1 MMKKKTLG
9 ISLILSGFALTLGA
23 FLIPSNKVEESLG
36 YSTSTLPT
44 TIDLND
50 TSEANIR
57 SYYSSLNNKSQSERQ
72 GNNLLK
78 NLKTILKNGQKYY
91 SYDSGNAIWQIYEIA
106 DRDWS
111 KSPASSTTYGTY
123 NSSTNKITNYTYGTS
138 ASNSKNNPYIHALY
152 INRDV
157 NNQTTAWDNHN
168 QDQWGINREHVW
180 PKAEGFE
187 DEAAGGARGDPMHL
201 MAGNGYANNIH
212 SNYYYG
218 YVKTSGS
225 YTDCGSKYSNQ
236 SGNLRGTSKTLNSG
250 TVFEP
255 QDCDKG
261 DIARAIFYMVARYNY
276 LSGSDSDSIN
286 SNNPN
291 LALTQSL
298 SDWAS
303 SGYTSTTSNPG
314 KMGIMTDLLAWHHAD
329 PVDEYEI
336 HRNNL
341 LYTNFTNNRNP
352 FIDFPE
358 WADFIWGSVNYNG
371 STYISHS
378 TTPTGYATPSSDTIN
393 GYNGGSSD
401 PVSVTG
407 VSLNKDSETITIGD
421 SEALTATVSPWN
433 ATNRN
438 VTWTSSNTSVATVN
452 SSGRVEAVAEGN
464 ATITVT
470 TSDGGFT
477 ATCTITVTASG
488 GGGGGTDPVDDVMM
502 AKGFGGYTTNSYSAA
517 GTDYTGN
524 ANITNNSGATYAM
537 QVFNGSTGQVRG
549 NQSGSANFSC
559 RNTTTYTDYYIS
571 QVSLTVDSG
580 GTLDGSTTDRSVVW
594 FGMSAYANPTTAPST
609 GTKVAASPASSGQQ
623 TLTWSNSN
631 TSYNYFILY
640 NLKAASSPKSKDA
653 STPLVVTWTPVSSI
667 EEKSLESISLN
678 TSDAPTT
685 FNVGDTFSYE
695 GLSVTAYYDDGTD
708 DIVTPTSVS
717 TPDLSSAGQKTVTVS
732 YTEGGVTKTETYT
745 ITVNAV
751 SLVSIEVSE
760 PKTAYYV
767 GDTFEKPT
775 VTATYSNGSTSDV
788 TNEATFSG
796 YNLSTAGNQTV
807 SVSYTNGT
815 TVNTSYSITVTA
827 LAVTSIDISGY
838 KTTFKVGDTF
848 SFDGTVTA
856 NYNNG
861 SSADVT
867 SSASYSGYNMSTAG
881 NQTVTVSFGG
891 KSATYQIVV
900 SDSGGATDSTQ
911 FELVNSTSD
920 LEAGKSYIITN
931 GTSGTVK
938 AAAVTSNA
946 NNRKSVEAT
955 ISSGKITRGS
965 SIMSFTLGG
974 SSGAWTFATEN
985 YGGTDG
991 YLASGSSGTSNHLRV
1006 ISTAGTA
1013 TIAFNGDAATI
1024 NIGPH
1029 ESRTL
1034 ICFNSGIDSPN
1045 GGFACYSAQGSYGLV
1060 YLWKA
1065 VTPKVL
1071 DSISINTTNVQTT
1084 FTVGDTFNYTGL
1096 VVTANY
1102 TDSTSA
1108 TVSPTSVSSPDMSTT
1123 GNKTVTVIYTE
1134 NNVSKTAQYNVTVNS
1149 TPSISWTA
1157 PTINVYSG
1165 STLSGSDV
1173 NGWSVTYND
1182 GSGHQ
1187 TVLTYNQLT
1196 IKLGGTTITIPHTWS
1211 TDDDGKTLTA
1221 TYNSLTT
1228 TASNAVQVTQSV
1240 NTITAA
1246 VTENYDY
1253 TFESKQFSAAGSVEL
1268 GSHSWTMSG
1277 TDDGTPYFG
1286 YDGTKGQQ
1294 FGSGSHPYSDVSL
1307 KSSDFSGTIDSVT
1320 VYTSGASSINATVQ
1334 VSVGG
1339 TAYGSAQTITNTN
1352 TPYTFDLGGKSGT
1365 ISIDYVNSSS
1375 KAIYIKEIVVNSL
1388 GPSSNIANSL
1398 DHIAAQ
1404 RVAVKFA
1411 KAFNAAMDTTSGCT
1425 TNLSSAWSTCSSA
1438 YDTFLS
1444 EAAALGS
1451 AEEAYAKDLIKY
1463 ATAQYSDDSGEACI
1477 ERMMKTYEICVQ
1489 KHGQTGFMNELV
1501 ELGKAPTS
1509 VITLTLNNTTNIT
1522 IIVVV
1527 SVIMIAAVGGYF
1539 YIRRYKQ
1546 K

>member
-1 MMKKKTLG
+1 MKKRSLG
-9 ISLILSGFALTLGA
+9 IGLLLTGFALTLGA
-23 FLIPSNKVEESLG
+23 FLVPSNKAEETHG
-36 YSTSTLPT
+36 YSASSLPT
-44 TIDLND
+44 TIDLNP
-50 TSEANIR
+50 TNESVVRAYYANA
-57 SYYSSLNNKSQSERQ
+57 NGKQ
-72 GNNLLK
+72 GNELLK
-78 NLKTILKNGQKYY
+78 KLKEILKSGQKYY
-91 SYDSGNAIWQIYEIA
+91 SYDSGDTIWEMYEIT
-106 DRDWS
+106 DRDWD
-111 KSPASSTTYGTY
+111 KSPATAISGY
-123 NSSTNKITNYTYGTS
+123 NSSTNKITGYSY
-138 ASNSKNNPYIHALY
+138 NSSDPYIHALY

-157 NNQTTAWDNHN
+157 TNQTKAWANHN

-180 PKAEGFE
+180 PKAEGFN
-187 DEAAGGARGDPMHL
+187 ASGAGGARGDPMHL

-291 LALTQSL
+291 LKLTQSL
-298 SDWAS
+298 SDWES

-329 PVDEYEI
+329 PVDDYEI
-336 HRNNL
+336 KRNDL

-352 FIDFPE
+352 FIDFPD
-358 WADFIWGSVNYNG
+358 WADYIWGSVNYNG
-371 STYISHS
+371 STYISND
-378 TTPTGYATPSSDTIN
+378 TTPTGSASPSTDTFHAFS
-393 GYNGGSSD
+393 GGSSD
-401 PVSVTG
+401 PVAVTG
-407 VSLNKDSETITIGD
+407 VSLNKNTETIEVGD
-421 SEALTATVSPWN
+421 SGVLTATISPWN

-438 VTWTSSNTSVATVN
+438 VTWSSSNTSVATVN

-477 ATCTITVTASG
+477 ATCAITVTASG
-488 GGGGGTDPVDDVMM
+488 GGGSETDPVDDVMM

-517 GTDYTGN
+517 GTDYTGK
-524 ANITNNSGATYAM
+524 ANITDNSGATYAM

-559 RNTTTYTDYYIS
+559 RNTTTYSDYYIS
-571 QVSLTVDSG
+571 QVSLTVSTA
-580 GTLDGSTTDRSVVW
+580 GTIDGSDSNRSVVY
-594 FGMSAYANPTTAPST
+594 FGSSAYANPTTAPSS
-609 GTKVAASPASSGQQ
+609 GTKVNASPASSGQQ
-623 TLTWSNSN
+623 TLTWTNSN
-631 TSYNYFILY
+631 TNYNYFILY
-640 NLKAASSPKSKDA
+640 NLKAASSPKCDA
-653 STPLVVTWTPVSSI
+653 DNNLVVTWTPVPSGDVT
-667 EEKSLESISLN
+667 LDSISLD
-678 TSDAPTT
+678 TSDAPTA
-685 FNVGDTFSYE
+685 FNVGDTFGYE
-695 GLSVTAYYDDGTD
+695 GLAVTANYSDGSS
-708 DIVTPTSVS
+708 DIITSGYSVS
-717 TPDLSSAGQKTVTVS
+717 TPSLSSAGEETVTVS
-732 YTEGGVTKTETYT
+732 YTEGGVTRTATYT

-807 SVSYTNGT
+807 SVSYTNVT

-827 LAVTSIDISGY
+827 VAVTSIDISGY

-848 SFDGTVTA
+848 SFAGTVTA

-861 SSADVT
+861 SSEDVT
-867 SSASYSGYNMSTAG
+867 SSASYSGYDMSTAG

-911 FELVNSTSD
+911 FELIDSTSD

-938 AAAVTSNA
+938 AIAVTSNA
-946 NNRKSVEAT
+946 NNRKTTSVT
-955 ISSGKITRGS
+955 ISDGLITRGS
-965 SIMSFTLGG
+965 EVMSFTLGG
-974 SSGAWTFATEN
+974 SSGAWTFETEN
-985 YGGTDG
+985 YAGTSG
-991 YLASGSSGTSNHLRV
+991 YLASAASGNNNYLRV
-1006 ISTAGTA
+1006 ISTACTA
-1013 TIAFNGDAATI
+1013 TISFDSDAAVI

-1029 ESRTL
+1029 TTRTQ
-1034 ICFNSGIDSPN
+1034 IRYNSSDL
-1045 GGFACYSAQGSYGLV
+1045 FACYSSGQSPV
-1060 YLWKA
+1060 YLWKS

-1108 TVSPTSVSSPDMSTT
+1108 TVSPTSVSTPDLSST
-1123 GNKTVTVIYTE
+1123 GNKTVTVTYTE
-1134 NNVSKTAQYNVTVNS
+1134 NNVSKTAQYTVNVNS

-1165 STLSGSDV
+1165 STLSGTDV

-1182 GSGHQ
+1182 GAGHQ
-1187 TVLTYNQLT
+1187 TVLTYSQLT
-1196 IKLGGTTITIPHTWS
+1196 VKLGGTSISIPYTWAAE
-1211 TDDDGKTLTA
+1211 DDGKTLTA

-1228 TASNAVQVTQSV
+1228 TASSAVQVTQSV

-1277 TDDGTPYFG
+1277 TDDGSPFFG

-1294 FGSGSHPYSDVSL
+1294 FGSGSHPFSDVSL
-1307 KSSDFSGTIDSVT
+1307 QSSDFSGTVSSVT
-1320 VYTSGASSINATVQ
+1320 IYTSGASSINATVQ

-1339 TAYGSAQTITNTN
+1339 TSYGSAQTITNTN

-1375 KAIYIKEIVVNSL
+1375 KAIYIKEIVVNAL
-1388 GPSSNIANSL
+1388 GPSSNIANST

-1411 KAFNAAMDTTSGCT
+1411 KAFNAAMDNTENCT
-1425 TNLSSAWSTCSSA
+1425 TGLSTAWSTCASA
-1438 YDTFLS
+1438 YNTFLS
-1444 EAAALGS
+1444 DAAALGET
-1451 AEEAYAKDLIKY
+1451 EEAYAKDLIKY

-1477 ERMMKTYEICVQ
+1477 ERMMKTYEVCVQ
-1489 KHGQTGFMNELV
+1489 KHGQTAFMNGLI
-1501 ELGKAPTS
+1501 ELGKAPAS
-1509 VITLTLNNTTNIT
+1509 VITVTLNNTSNIA
-1522 IIVVV
+1522 IIVVA
-1527 SVIMIAAVGGYF
+1527 SVIMIAAVGGYL

>member
-1 MMKKKTLG
+1 MKKRSLG
-9 ISLILSGFALTLGA
+9 IGLLLTGFALTLGA
-23 FLIPSNKVEESLG
+23 FLIPSSKAKEAQG
-36 YSTSTLPT
+36 YSASSLPT
-44 TIDLND
+44 TIDLNP
-50 TSEANIR
+50 TAENKVRTYYANA
-57 SYYSSLNNKSQSERQ
+57 NGKQ
-72 GNNLLK
+72 GNELLK
-78 NLKTILKNGQKYY
+78 ALKNILKNNQKYY
-91 SYDSGNAIWQIYEIA
+91 SYDSGNTVWEMYEIT
-106 DRDWS
+106 DRDWD
-111 KSPASSTTYGTY
+111 KSPATAISGYD
-123 NSSTNKITNYTYGTS
+123 SSTNKITGYSY
-138 ASNSKNNPYIHALY
+138 NSSDPYVHALY

-157 NNQTTAWDNHN
+157 NNQTKAWANHN

-180 PKAEGFE
+180 PKAEGFN
-187 DEAAGGARGDPMHL
+187 ASGAGGARGDPMHL

-218 YVKTSGS
+218 YVNTSS
-225 YTDCGSKYSNQ
+225 TYTDCGSKYSNQ
-236 SGNLRGTSKTLNSG
+236 SGNLRGTSKTLNTG

-276 LSGSDSDSIN
+276 LSGSDSDGIN

-291 LALTQSL
+291 LKLTQSL
-298 SDWAS
+298 SDWES

-329 PVDEYEI
+329 PVDDYEI
-336 HRNNL
+336 KRNDL

-352 FIDFPE
+352 FIDFPD
-358 WADFIWGSVNYNG
+358 WADYIWGSVNYNG
-371 STYISHS
+371 STYISND
-378 TTPTGYATPSSDTIN
+378 TTPTGSASPSTDTFHAFS
-393 GYNGGSSD
+393 GGSTD
-401 PVSVTG
+401 PVAVTG
-407 VSLNKDSETITIGD
+407 VSLNKNTETIKVGN
-421 SEALTATVSPWN
+421 SEVLTATISPWN

-488 GGGGGTDPVDDVMM
+488 GGGGSEESGTAVYTVASKTSVTPSGDIPSGSSATFENDSSNAGQLTFGKYLTLTLSGYDGLKITGLTLSAKSNQSKGKAEMTFTTDGNTIASISDSTFNSSSWYGAWSTSYVDIVFPSTNHNLTEQTVG
-502 AKGFGGYTTNSYSAA
+502 AGKTLVLTVRNNGTSNTTNS
-517 GTDYTGN
+517 
-524 ANITNNSGATYAM
+524 
-537 QVFNGSTGQVRG
+537 V
-549 NQSGSANFSC
+549 
-559 RNTTTYTDYYIS
+559 YI
-571 QVSLTVDSG
+571 
-580 GTLDGSTTDRSVVW
+580 
-594 FGMSAYANPTTAPST
+594 
-609 GTKVAASPASSGQQ
+609 
-623 TLTWSNSN
+623 
-631 TSYNYFILY
+631 
-640 NLKAASSPKSKDA
+640 
-653 STPLVVTWTPVSSI
+653 
-667 EEKSLESISLN
+667 ESISVTYESESADKTLDSISLD

-732 YTEGGVTKTETYT
+732 YTEGGVTKTATYT

-751 SLVSIEVSE
+751 SLVSVEVSE

-775 VTATYSNGSTSDV
+775 VIATYSNGSTSDV

-827 LAVTSIDISGY
+827 LAVTSIEISGY
-838 KTTFKVGDTF
+838 TTTFKVDDTF
-848 SFDGTVTA
+848 SFGGTVIA

-867 SSASYSGYNMSTAG
+867 SSASYSGYNMSTSG
-881 NQTVTVSFGG
+881 NQTITVSFGG

-911 FELVNSTSD
+911 FELINSTSD

-938 AAAVTSNA
+938 AIAVTSNA
-946 NNRKSVEAT
+946 NNRKTTSVTVSDAL
-955 ISSGKITRGS
+955 ITRGS
-965 SIMSFTLGG
+965 EVMSFILGG
-974 SSGAWTFATEN
+974 SSGAWTFETEN
-985 YGGTDG
+985 YAGTNG
-991 YLASGSSGTSNHLRV
+991 YLASAASGNNNYLRV
-1006 ISTAGTA
+1006 ISTACTA
-1013 TIAFNGDAATI
+1013 TISFDSDAAVI

-1029 ESRTL
+1029 ATRTQ
-1034 ICFNSGIDSPN
+1034 IRYNSSDL
-1045 GGFACYSAQGSYGLV
+1045 FACYSSGQSPV

-1102 TDSTSA
+1102 TDSTSV
-1108 TVSPTSVSSPDMSTT
+1108 TVSPTNVSLPNMSTA
-1123 GNKTVTVIYTE
+1123 GDKTVTVTYTE

-1165 STLSGSDV
+1165 SSLSGTDV

-1182 GSGHQ
+1182 GAGHQ
-1187 TVLTYNQLT
+1187 TVLTYSQLT
-1196 IKLGGTTITIPHTWS
+1196 IKLGGTSIAIPHTWS

-1228 TASNAVQVTQSV
+1228 TASSAVQVTQSV
-1240 NTITAA
+1240 NTIIAA

-1294 FGSGSHPYSDVSL
+1294 FGSGTHPFSDVSL
-1307 KSSDFSGTIDSVT
+1307 QSSDFSGTVNSVT
-1320 VYTSGASSINATVQ
+1320 IYTSGASSINATVQ
-1334 VSVGG
+1334 VAVGG

-1375 KAIYIKEIVVNSL
+1375 KAIYIKEIVVNAV

-1411 KAFNAAMDTTSGCT
+1411 KAFNTAMDTTSGCT

-1489 KHGQTGFMNELV
+1489 KHGQTGFMHDLV

-1509 VITLTLNNTTNIT
+1509 VITLRLSNTTNIT
-1522 IIVVV
+1522 IIVVA

>member
-1 MMKKKTLG
+1 MKKRSLG
-9 ISLILSGFALTLGA
+9 ISLLLTGFALTLGA
-23 FLIPSNKVEESLG
+23 FLVPSSKAEETYG
-36 YSTSTLPT
+36 YSASSLPT
-44 TIDLND
+44 TIDLNP
-50 TSEANIR
+50 TNESNVRAYYANA
-57 SYYSSLNNKSQSERQ
+57 NGKQ
-72 GNNLLK
+72 GNELLK
-78 NLKTILKNGQKYY
+78 ALKSILKNNQKYY
-91 SYDSGNAIWQIYEIA
+91 SYDSGDTIWEMYEIT
-106 DRDWS
+106 DRDWD
-111 KSPASSTTYGTY
+111 KSPATAISGY
-123 NSSTNKITNYTYGTS
+123 NSSTNKITGYSY
-138 ASNSKNNPYIHALY
+138 NSSDPYIHALY

-157 NNQTTAWDNHN
+157 TNQTKAWANHN

-180 PKAEGFE
+180 PKAEGFN
-187 DEAAGGARGDPMHL
+187 ASGAGGARGDPMHL
-201 MAGNGYANNIH
+201 MAGNGYANNKH
-212 SNYYYG
+212 SNNYYG
-218 YVKTSGS
+218 YVKTSSS

-236 SGNLRGTSKTLNSG
+236 SGNLVGTSKTLNTG

-276 LSGSDSDSIN
+276 LSGSDSDGIN

-298 SDWAS
+298 NDWAS

-329 PVDEYEI
+329 PVDDYEI
-336 HRNNL
+336 KRNDL

-352 FIDFPE
+352 FIDFPD
-358 WADFIWGSVNYNG
+358 WADYIWGSVNYNG
-371 STYISHS
+371 STYVSND
-378 TTPTGYATPSSDTIN
+378 TTPTGSASPSTDTFHAF
-393 GYNGGSSD
+393 NGGGSD
-401 PVSVTG
+401 PVAVTG
-407 VSLNKDSETITIGD
+407 VDLKDSTTIEVGGGEVLIPTF
-421 SEALTATVSPWN
+421 SPTN
-433 ATNRN
+433 ATNKG
-438 VTWTSSNTSVATVN
+438 VSWTSSNTNVVTVS
-452 SSGRVEAVAEGN
+452 SSGRIEGVAEGN

-470 TSDGGFT
+470 TTDGGYT
-477 ATCTITVTASG
+477 ATCAITVTASSG
-488 GGGGGTDPVDDVMM
+488 GGGGEVTDVTFTMGEDGTATHSDGSGTETYTETVSGITLSLTNGVKMYHNARD
-502 AKGFGGYTTNSYSAA
+502 AQGNGCLKFGTSSAA
-517 GTDYTGN
+517 GSFTIDLDGVSNLEQVIIRAAQYKSRSDCTITINNGDPYTLTKKSDNGQYDEIVT
-524 ANITNNSGATYAM
+524 NITNQTSLNVAFSGRAM
-537 QVFNGSTGQVRG
+537 VNEIEFVFQSQSTV
-549 NQSGSANFSC
+549 
-559 RNTTTYTDYYIS
+559 
-571 QVSLTVDSG
+571 
-580 GTLDGSTTDRSVVW
+580 TLD
-594 FGMSAYANPTTAPST
+594 
-609 GTKVAASPASSGQQ
+609 
-623 TLTWSNSN
+623 
-631 TSYNYFILY
+631 
-640 NLKAASSPKSKDA
+640 
-653 STPLVVTWTPVSSI
+653 
-667 EEKSLESISLN
+667 SISLD

-717 TPDLSSAGQKTVTVS
+717 TPDLFSAGQKTVTVS
-732 YTEGGVTKTETYT
+732 YTEGGVTKTADYT

-775 VTATYSNGSTSDV
+775 VIATYSNGSTSDV

-796 YNLSTAGNQTV
+796 YNLSTVGNQTV

-827 LAVTSIDISGY
+827 LTVTSIDISGY
-838 KTTFKVGDTF
+838 TTTFKVGDTF
-848 SFDGTVTA
+848 SFGGTVTA

-867 SSASYSGYNMSTAG
+867 NQATFSGYNMSTAG
-881 NQTVTVSFGG
+881 NQTITVSFGG
-891 KSATYQIVV
+891 QSTTYQIVV
-900 SDSGGATDSTQ
+900 SDSGGATDTTEYS
-911 FELVNSTSD
+911 LINSTDD
-920 LEAGKSYIITN
+920 LEVGKSYIITN

-938 AAAVTSNA
+938 AISTASNA
-946 NNRKSVEAT
+946 NNRKTTNAT
-955 ISSGKITRGS
+955 VSDSKITRGS

-974 SSGAWTFATEN
+974 SSGAWTFETEN
-985 YGGTDG
+985 YAGTSG
-991 YLASGSSGTSNHLRV
+991 YLASAASGNYNYLRV

-1013 TIAFNGDAATI
+1013 TISFSGDEAVI

-1029 ESRTL
+1029 TSRTQIRYNTSDL
-1034 ICFNSGIDSPN
+1034 
-1045 GGFACYSAQGSYGLV
+1045 FACYSSGQNAV

-1071 DSISINTTNVQTT
+1071 DSISINTKNVQTT

-1108 TVSPTSVSSPDMSTT
+1108 TVSPTNVSTPDLSST
-1123 GNKTVTVIYTE
+1123 GNKTVTVTYTE
-1134 NNVSKTAQYNVTVNS
+1134 NAVSKTAQYNVTVNS

-1165 STLSGSDV
+1165 STLSGTDV

-1182 GSGHQ
+1182 GAGHQ
-1187 TVLTYNQLT
+1187 TVLTYSQLT
-1196 IKLGGTTITIPHTWS
+1196 IKLGGTTIAIPHTWS

-1228 TASNAVQVTQSV
+1228 TASSAVQVTQSV

-1277 TDDGTPYFG
+1277 TDDGSPYFG
-1286 YDGTKGQQ
+1286 YDSTKGQQ
-1294 FGSGSHPYSDVSL
+1294 FGSGTHPFSDVSL
-1307 KSSDFSGTIDSVT
+1307 QSSDFSGTVNSVT
-1320 VYTSGASSINATVQ
+1320 IYTSGASSINATVQ

-1375 KAIYIKEIVVNSL
+1375 KAIYIKEIVVNAV

-1411 KAFNAAMDTTSGCT
+1411 KAFNAAMDNTENCT
-1425 TNLSSAWSTCSSA
+1425 TGLSTAWSTCASA
-1438 YDTFLS
+1438 YNIFLS
-1444 EAAALGS
+1444 DAAALGET
-1451 AEEAYAKDLIKY
+1451 EEAYAKNLIKY
-1463 ATAQYSDDSGEACI
+1463 ATVQYSDDSGEACI

-1489 KHGQTGFMNELV
+1489 KHGQTAFMNELV

-1509 VITLTLNNTTNIT
+1509 VTTLTLNNATNIT
-1522 IIVVV
+1522 IIVVA

-1539 YIRRYKQ
+1539 YIRRLKQ

>member
-23 FLIPSNKVEESLG
+23 FLIPSSNAEESLS

-72 GNNLLK
+72 GSNLLK

-111 KSPASSTTYGTY
+111 KSPAISTTYGTY

-138 ASNSKNNPYIHALY
+138 SSSSKNNPYIHALY

-157 NNQTTAWDNHN
+157 NNQTTAWDNHK

-276 LSGSDSDSIN
+276 LSGSDSDGIN

-341 LYTNFTNNRNP
+341 LYTNYTNNRNP

-407 VSLNKDSETITIGD
+407 VSLNHNSISLTVGGE
-421 SEALTATVSPWN
+421 EVLTANVAPSN
-433 ATNRN
+433 ATNQA
-438 VTWTSSNTSVATVN
+438 VSWTSSNSSIASVS
-452 SSGRVEAVAEGN
+452 SSGRVTAVAKGS

-470 TSDGGFT
+470 TSDGGYT
-477 ATCTITVTASG
+477 ATCSATVTESSG
-488 GGGGGTDPVDDVMM
+488 PTETSYTKVSSLSALESGNYVIAADTSSSLKGMTHSFSSGKYSGTDVTATNNVISESDGNSIKFALTVSGSGDSRTVVVQDPNANKYVAYGSSANLSQSNDSYSWTVS
-502 AKGFGGYTTNSYSAA
+502 AGTKGTFRFTSQTSGRGLIYRLGSYNVFGGYSTSNVTAA
-517 GTDYTGN
+517 GSEYYDLELFKYTE
-524 ANITNNSGATYAM
+524 A
-537 QVFNGSTGQVRG
+537 Q
-549 NQSGSANFSC
+549 
-559 RNTTTYTDYYIS
+559 TTK
-571 QVSLTVDSG
+571 SLDSI
-580 GTLDGSTTDRSVVW
+580 TLD
-594 FGMSAYANPTTAPST
+594 
-609 GTKVAASPASSGQQ
+609 
-623 TLTWSNSN
+623 
-631 TSYNYFILY
+631 
-640 NLKAASSPKSKDA
+640 
-653 STPLVVTWTPVSSI
+653 
-667 EEKSLESISLN
+667 

-695 GLSVTAYYDDGTD
+695 GLTVTANYDDGTD

-717 TPDLSSAGQKTVTVS
+717 TPSLSSAGQKTVTVS
-732 YTEGGVTKTETYT
+732 YTEGGVTKTATYT

-807 SVSYTNGT
+807 SVSYTNVT

-827 LAVTSIDISGY
+827 LAVTSIEISGY
-838 KTTFKVGDTF
+838 TTTFKVGDTF
-848 SFDGTVTA
+848 SFGGTVTA

-891 KSATYQIVV
+891 QTTTYQIVV
-900 SDSGGATDSTQ
+900 SESGGATDSTQ
-911 FELVNSTSD
+911 FELISSTSD
-920 LEAGKSYIITN
+920 LEAGKSYLITN
-931 GTSGTVK
+931 GTTGTVK
-938 AAAVTSNA
+938 TMAVTSNS
-946 NNRKSVEAT
+946 NNRKAT
-955 ISSGKITRGS
+955 SLTVSDGKLTRGS
-965 SIMSFTLGG
+965 SALSVTLGG
-974 SSGAWTFATEN
+974 SSGSWTFATEN
-985 YGGTDG
+985 YAGTDG
-991 YLASGSSGTSNHLRV
+991 YLASADASATGSVNYLRV

-1013 TIAFNGDAATI
+1013 TISFDGDAAVI
-1024 NIGPH
+1024 NLGPH
-1029 ESRTL
+1029 GSRTL
-1034 ICFNSGIDSPN
+1034 LRFNSSGDNNNGI
-1045 GGFACYSAQGSYGLV
+1045 FACYSSGQSPV

-1071 DSISINTTNVQTT
+1071 DSISIDATNVQKT
-1084 FTVGDTFNYTGL
+1084 FTVGDAFNYTGL

-1108 TVSPTSVSSPDMSTT
+1108 TVSPTSVSTPDLSST
-1123 GNKTVTVIYTE
+1123 GNKTVTVTYTE

-1165 STLSGSDV
+1165 STLSGTDV
-1173 NGWSVTYND
+1173 NSWSVTYND
-1182 GSGHQ
+1182 GAGHQ
-1187 TVLTYNQLT
+1187 TVLTYSQLT
-1196 IKLGGTTITIPHTWS
+1196 VKLGGTTIAIPHTWS

-1228 TASNAVQVTQSV
+1228 TASSAVQVTQSV

-1375 KAIYIKEIVVNSL
+1375 KAIYIKEIVVNAL

-1404 RVAVKFA
+1404 RVVVKFA

-1509 VITLTLNNTTNIT
+1509 VTTLTLNNATNIT
-1522 IIVVV
+1522 IIVVA

>member
-1 MMKKKTLG
+1 MKKRSLG
-9 ISLILSGFALTLGA
+9 ISLLLTGFALTLGA
-23 FLIPSNKVEESLG
+23 FLVPSSKAEESLG
-36 YSTSTLPT
+36 YSAASLPT

-50 TSEANIR
+50 TSESNIR
-57 SYYSSLNNKSQSERQ
+57 SYYSSLNNLSTSERQ
-72 GNNLLK
+72 GTNLLK
-78 NLKTILKNGQKYY
+78 NLKTILKNGQKYF
-91 SYDSGNAIWQIYEIA
+91 SYESGENVWKMYEIT
-106 DRDWS
+106 DRDWD
-111 KSPASSTTYGTY
+111 KSPASAISGY
-123 NSSTNKITNYTYGTS
+123 NSSTKKITGYTYNTS
-138 ASNSKNNPYIHALY
+138 DPYIHALY
-152 INRDV
+152 VNRDV
-157 NNQTTAWDNHN
+157 NNQTTAWSDH
-168 QDQWGINREHVW
+168 QQTQWGINREHVW
-180 PKAEGFE
+180 PKAEGF
-187 DEAAGGARGDPMHL
+187 DTSGAGGARGDPRHL

-218 YVKTSGS
+218 YVKSSGA
-225 YTDCGSKYSNQ
+225 TDCGSKYSNL
-236 SGNLRGTSKTLNSG
+236 SGNLRGTSKTLNTG

-255 QDCDKG
+255 QDSDKG
-261 DIARAIFYMVARYNY
+261 DIARSIFYMVARYNY
-276 LSGSDSDSIN
+276 LSGSDSDGIDT
-286 SNNPN
+286 NNPN
-291 LALTQSL
+291 LTLTQNI
-298 SDWAS
+298 SDWSS
-303 SGYTSTTSNPG
+303 SGYTSTKTNPG
-314 KMGIMTDLLAWHHAD
+314 KLGVLTDLLAWHHAD

-352 FIDFPE
+352 FVDFPE
-358 WADFIWGSVNYNG
+358 WADFIWGTATYNG
-371 STYISHS
+371 TTYQSYDS
-378 TTPTGYATPSSDTIN
+378 TPTGSATPSSDTIN

-407 VSLNKDSETITIGD
+407 VSLNKASETITIGG

-438 VTWTSSNTSVATVN
+438 VTWTSSNTNVATVN

-477 ATCTITVTASG
+477 ATCAITVTASG
-488 GGGGGTDPVDDVMM
+488 GGGGGEVTDVTFTMGEDGTATHSDGSGTETYTETVSGITLSLTNGVKMYHN
-502 AKGFGGYTTNSYSAA
+502 ARDAQGNGCLKFGTSSAA
-517 GTDYTGN
+517 GSFTIDLDGVSNLEQVIIRAAQYKSRSDCTITIDNGDPYTLTKKSDNGQYDEIVT
-524 ANITNNSGATYAM
+524 NITNQTSLNVALSGRAM
-537 QVFNGSTGQVRG
+537 VNEIEFVFQSQSTV
-549 NQSGSANFSC
+549 
-559 RNTTTYTDYYIS
+559 
-571 QVSLTVDSG
+571 
-580 GTLDGSTTDRSVVW
+580 TLD
-594 FGMSAYANPTTAPST
+594 
-609 GTKVAASPASSGQQ
+609 
-623 TLTWSNSN
+623 
-631 TSYNYFILY
+631 
-640 NLKAASSPKSKDA
+640 
-653 STPLVVTWTPVSSI
+653 
-667 EEKSLESISLN
+667 SISLD

-732 YTEGGVTKTETYT
+732 YTEGGVTKTADYT

-796 YNLSTAGNQTV
+796 YNLSTVGNQTV

-827 LAVTSIDISGY
+827 LTVTSIDISGY
-838 KTTFKVGDTF
+838 TTTFKVGDPF
-848 SFDGTVTA
+848 SFGGTVTA

-867 SSASYSGYNMSTAG
+867 SSASYSGYDMSTAG

-891 KSATYQIVV
+891 QSTTYQIVV

-911 FELVNSTSD
+911 FELINSTSA

-938 AAAVTSNA
+938 AISTASNA
-946 NNRKSVEAT
+946 NNRKTTNAT
-955 ISSGKITRGS
+955 VSDSKITRGS

-985 YGGTDG
+985 YAGTDG
-991 YLASGSSGTSNHLRV
+991 YLASAASGNNNYLRV
-1006 ISTAGTA
+1006 ISTAETA
-1013 TIAFNGDAATI
+1013 TISFSGNEAVI

-1029 ESRTL
+1029 TSRTQIRYNTSDL
-1034 ICFNSGIDSPN
+1034 
-1045 GGFACYSAQGSYGLV
+1045 FACYSSGQSAV
-1060 YLWKA
+1060 YLWKQ

-1108 TVSPTSVSSPDMSTT
+1108 TVSPTSVSTPDLSST
-1123 GNKTVTVIYTE
+1123 GNKTVTVTYTE

-1165 STLSGSDV
+1165 STLSGTDV

-1182 GSGHQ
+1182 GAGHQ
-1187 TVLTYNQLT
+1187 TVLTYSQLT
-1196 IKLGGTTITIPHTWS
+1196 VKLGGTSISIPYTWAAE
-1211 TDDDGKTLTA
+1211 DDGKTLTA

-1228 TASNAVQVTQSV
+1228 TASSAVQVTQSV

-1277 TDDGTPYFG
+1277 TDDGSPFFG

-1294 FGSGSHPYSDVSL
+1294 FGSGSHPFSDVSL
-1307 KSSDFSGTIDSVT
+1307 QSSDFSGTVSSVT
-1320 VYTSGASSINATVQ
+1320 IYTSGASSINATVQ

-1339 TAYGSAQTITNTN
+1339 TSYGSAQTITNTN

-1375 KAIYIKEIVVNSL
+1375 KAIYIKEIVVNAL
-1388 GPSSNIANSL
+1388 GPSSNIANST

-1411 KAFNAAMDTTSGCT
+1411 KAFNAAMDNTENCT
-1425 TNLSSAWSTCSSA
+1425 TGLSTAWSTCSSA

-1444 EAAALGS
+1444 EAAALGET
-1451 AEEAYAKDLIKY
+1451 EEAYAKDLIKY

-1477 ERMMKTYEICVQ
+1477 ERMMKTYEVCVQ
-1489 KHGQTGFMNELV
+1489 KHGQTAFMNDLV

-1509 VITLTLNNTTNIT
+1509 VITVTLNNATNIT
-1522 IIVVV
+1522 IIVVA
-1527 SVIMIAAVGGYF
+1527 SVIMIAAVGGYLF
-1539 YIRRYKQ
+1539 IRRYKQ

>member
-1 MMKKKTLG
+1 MKKR
-9 ISLILSGFALTLGA
+9 SLSIGLLLTGFAMTLGA
-23 FLIPSNKVEESLG
+23 FLIPSSKAEETHG
-36 YSTSTLPT
+36 YSASSLPT
-44 TIDLND
+44 TIDLNP
-50 TSEANIR
+50 TNESVVRAYYANA
-57 SYYSSLNNKSQSERQ
+57 NGKQ
-72 GNNLLK
+72 GNELLK
-78 NLKTILKNGQKYY
+78 KLKEILKSGQKYY
-91 SYDSGNAIWQIYEIA
+91 SYDSGDTIWEMYEIT
-106 DRDWS
+106 DRDWD
-111 KSPASSTTYGTY
+111 KSPASAISGY
-123 NSSTNKITNYTYGTS
+123 NSSTNKITGYSY
-138 ASNSKNNPYIHALY
+138 NSSDPYIHALY

-157 NNQTTAWDNHN
+157 TNQTKAWANHN

-180 PKAEGFE
+180 PKAEGFN
-187 DEAAGGARGDPMHL
+187 ASGAGGARGDPMHL

-218 YVKTSGS
+218 YVKTSDS

-255 QDCDKG
+255 QDSDKG

-291 LALTQSL
+291 LKLTQSL
-298 SDWAS
+298 SDWES

-329 PVDEYEI
+329 PVDDYEI
-336 HRNNL
+336 KRNDL

-352 FIDFPE
+352 FIDFPD
-358 WADFIWGSVNYNG
+358 WADYIWGSVNYNG
-371 STYISHS
+371 STYISND
-378 TTPTGYATPSSDTIN
+378 TTPTGSASPSTDTFHAFS
-393 GYNGGSSD
+393 GGSSD
-401 PVSVTG
+401 PVAVTG
-407 VSLNKDSETITIGD
+407 VSLNKNTGTIEVGD
-421 SEALTATVSPWN
+421 SEVLTATISPWN

-438 VTWTSSNTSVATVN
+438 VTWSSSNTSVATVN

-477 ATCTITVTASG
+477 ATCAITVTASG
-488 GGGGGTDPVDDVMM
+488 GGGGSGESGTAVYTVASKTSVTPSGDIPSGSSATFENDSSNAGQLTYGKYLTLTLSGYDGLKITGLTLSAKSNQSKGKAEMTFTTDGNTIASISDSTFNSSSWYGDWSTSYVDIVFPSTNHDLTEQTVGDG
-502 AKGFGGYTTNSYSAA
+502 KTLVLTVRNNGTSNTTNSVYIES
-517 GTDYTGN
+517 
-524 ANITNNSGATYAM
+524 ISVTYE
-537 QVFNGSTGQVRG
+537 SE
-549 NQSGSANFSC
+549 
-559 RNTTTYTDYYIS
+559 
-571 QVSLTVDSG
+571 
-580 GTLDGSTTDRSVVW
+580 
-594 FGMSAYANPTTAPST
+594 
-609 GTKVAASPASSGQQ
+609 SP
-623 TLTWSNSN
+623 
-631 TSYNYFILY
+631 
-640 NLKAASSPKSKDA
+640 
-653 STPLVVTWTPVSSI
+653 
-667 EEKSLESISLN
+667 EKTLESISLD

-695 GLSVTAYYDDGTD
+695 GLTVTANYDDGTD

-717 TPDLSSAGQKTVTVS
+717 TPSLSSAGQKTVTVS
-732 YTEGGVTKTETYT
+732 YTEGGVTKTATYT

-751 SLVSIEVSE
+751 TLESIEVSDE
-760 PKTAYYV
+760 KTDYYV
-767 GDTFEKPT
+767 GDTFVKPT

-796 YNLSTAGNQTV
+796 YNLSNAGNQTV

-827 LAVTSIDISGY
+827 LAVTSIEISGY
-838 KTTFKVGDTF
+838 TTTFKVGDTF
-848 SFDGTVTA
+848 SFGGTVTA

-867 SSASYSGYNMSTAG
+867 SSASYSGYDMSTAG

-891 KSATYQIVV
+891 QSQTYQIVV

-911 FELVNSTSD
+911 YELINSTSD
-920 LEAGKSYIITN
+920 LEIGKSYIITN
-931 GTSGTVK
+931 GTTGEVVGLNNTTNS
-938 AAAVTSNA
+938 
-946 NNRKSVEAT
+946 NNRRGSTVT
-955 ISSGKITRGS
+955 VSDNLITRGS
-965 SIMSFTLGG
+965 SLMSLTLGG
-974 SSGAWTFATEN
+974 SSGSWTFYTEN
-985 YGGTDG
+985 YTSTDG
-991 YLASGSSGTSNHLRV
+991 YLTPGSGSNARLFVNATNDQYGLFTISFGNSNNAVITSTGK
-1006 ISTAGTA
+1006 STYNVMRYNAN
-1013 TIAFNGDAATI
+1013 NG
-1024 NIGPH
+1024 
-1029 ESRTL
+1029 
-1034 ICFNSGIDSPN
+1034 SPL
-1045 GGFACYSAQGSYGLV
+1045 FACYTSGQADI

-1108 TVSPTSVSSPDMSTT
+1108 TVSPTSVSTPDLSST
-1123 GNKTVTVIYTE
+1123 GNKTVTVTYTE
-1134 NNVSKTAQYNVTVNS
+1134 NNVSKTAQYTVNVNS
-1149 TPSISWTA
+1149 NPSISWTA

-1165 STLSGSDV
+1165 STLSGTDV

-1182 GSGHQ
+1182 GAGHQ
-1187 TVLTYNQLT
+1187 TVLTYSQLM
-1196 IKLGGTTITIPHTWS
+1196 IKLGGTTISIPHTWS
-1211 TDDDGKTLTA
+1211 TDDDGKSLTA

-1228 TASNAVQVTQSV
+1228 TASSVVQVTQSV

-1253 TFESKQFSAAGSVEL
+1253 TFESKQFSAAGSAEL
-1268 GSHSWTMSG
+1268 GTHSWTMSG
-1277 TDDGTPYFG
+1277 TDDGSPFFG

-1294 FGSGSHPYSDVSL
+1294 FGSGSHPFSDISL
-1307 KSSDFSGTIDSVT
+1307 QSSDFSGTIDSVT
-1320 VYTSGASSINATVQ
+1320 VYTSGANSIDATVQ

-1375 KAIYIKEIVVNSL
+1375 KAIYIKEIVVNAV

-1411 KAFNAAMDTTSGCT
+1411 KAFNAAMDNTENCT
-1425 TNLSSAWSTCSSA
+1425 TGLSTSWSTCASA
-1438 YDTFLS
+1438 YNTFLTD
-1444 EAAALGS
+1444 AAALGET
-1451 AEEAYAKDLIKY
+1451 EEAYAKDLIKY

-1477 ERMMKTYEICVQ
+1477 ERMMKTYEVCVQ
-1489 KHGQTGFMNELV
+1489 KHGQTAFMNDLV

-1509 VITLTLNNTTNIT
+1509 VITVTLNNTTNIT
-1522 IIVVV
+1522 IIVVA
-1527 SVIMIAAVGGYF
+1527 SVIMIAAVGGYL